1 VVDER
6 LTLRFPR
13 LARVVRAA
21 VLGLP
26 PKSRLRQAIV
36 RRGIRIN
43 AEAYNR
49 RDIDAF
55 LAPLDPRAEVDL
67 IGQLEGAA
75 VEDRYEGREGVMEFL
90 RALDEVWEA
99 PRFEPRELIDFGDR
113 YLLLINSRGRGRASR
128 VLGEHPF
135 AMLLTW
141 RRGMAVRAEYYWYQ
155 DQALEAV
162 GLRPD

>member
-1 VVDER
+1 MIDER
-6 LTLRFPR
+6 FTLRFPR
-13 LARVVRAA
+13 LARVIRAA

-36 RRGIRIN
+36 RRGVRIN

-49 RDIDAF
+49 RDVDAF
-55 LAPLDPRAEVDL
+55 LAPLDARAQVNL
-67 IGQLEGAA
+67 IGEFEGAA
-75 VEDRYEGREGVMEFL
+75 VEDRYEGRPGVMEFL
-90 RALDEVWEA
+90 ASLDEVWENA
-99 PRFEPRELIDFGDR
+99 RFEPRELIDFGDR
-113 YLLLINSRGRGRASR
+113 YLLLIISRGRGRDS
-128 VLGEHPF
+128 GMISEHPF

-141 RRGMAVRAEYYWYQ
+141 RRGMAVQADYYWYQ